1 MKPKYIIFNKRIKL
15 TCFRDPAIHMSNTLS
30 DTYKKDKQNMQVY
43 FDLNIYFKVINR
55 NRFFACT

>member
-30 DTYKKDKQNMQVY
+30 DTYKK
-43 FDLNIYFKVINR
+43 R
-55 NRFFACT
+55 